1 MRALRSSARWR
12 ARRRALRELDVGASA
27 ATVVPT
33 RCRGGEGVNATRHF
47 TRRNYRRQ
55 SFGEE
60 ETNRF
65 GVAST
70 MLVRVYVLGGANIP
84 NGVAGV
90 AVHLRLFNGYER
102 GFGIPQAAEHFGC
115 FSHPVPSP
123 RFLVQIL
130 DTGVG

>member
-1 MRALRSSARWR
+1 MVEENRHPLLGHSSSYPNVRAATKGSS
-12 ARRRALRELDVGASA
+12 VGA
-27 ATVVPT
+27 
-33 RCRGGEGVNATRHF
+33 RGKGGEGVNATRHF
-47 TRRNYRRQ
+47 TRRNYRGK

-70 MLVRVYVLGGANIP
+70 MLVRVYVLGGANISD
-84 NGVAGV
+84 GVAGV

-102 GFGIPQAAEHFGC
+102 GFGIPQTAEHFGC

-123 RFLVQIL
+123 RFFVQIL